1 MKREY
6 WEVIA
11 VILEALAF
19 FLAAS
24 DLLGEDRLRT
34 IATVLDR
41 VLRPVGLTA
50 ATLAQG
56 IRGIV
61 TIGWETPWPRWAQI
75 AIVLAADLC
84 LLLPLWIGWQWPDLL
99 KGTIAYNPLATA
111 IILFLLNVTVACY
124 LIEMMVA
131 GMTGQA
137 NARGT
142 LFIMGAIGFI
152 VSKTITVLLA
162 MHWIG
167 AQAAPH

>member
-6 WEVIA
+6 WEVLSI
-11 VILEALAF
+11 ILEALAF

-24 DLLGEDRLRT
+24 DILGEDRLRT

-41 VLRPVGLTA
+41 ILRPVGLTA

-61 TIGWETPWPRWAQI
+61 TIGWDSPWPRWAQI
-75 AIVLAADLC
+75 AAVLAADLC
-84 LLLPLWIGWQWPDLL
+84 FLLARWFDWHWTDWL
-99 KGTIAYNPLATA
+99 KGTIAYNPLGTA
-111 IILFLLNVTVACY
+111 IILFLLNVSAACY

-131 GMTGQA
+131 GMTGRE

-142 LFIMGAIGFI
+142 LFLMGAIAFLT
-152 VSKTITVLLA
+152 SKTIALLLA
-162 MHWIG
+162 LHWIG
-167 AQAAPH
+167 GPH